1 MHAFFAAQKRGIPAW
16 MAGLQPWTP
25 TREVP
30 LALAPTGV
38 PLTGLGNYLSY
49 ILFENLVWLPF
60 RAQANAWSQKYMGAT
75 LPAQPFAALRR
86 AKVPVLYGFSEV
98 LMPRPRDW
106 AEHVHM
112 TGYWFLDQPDSF
124 TPPPALAEFLAA
136 GPKPIYLGFG
146 SMVDRTPEATSHLV
160 LDALERTGQRCV
172 LSQGWSG
179 LANAR
184 DSKNVITVGSIPHD
198 WLFPRMSAI
207 VHHGGAGTT
216 AAAMRA
222 GVPAL
227 VVPFFAD
234 QYFWADRVRRAGLGP
249 TPVPKARLTANK
261 LAEGLTSIATS
272 HKMHVSAEAAGRII
286 RGERG
291 LERALQ
297 IMGLDRGGALGQPLP
312 TKPKRVRRMA
322 QPQV

>member
-1 MHAFFAAQKRGIPAW
+1 
-16 MAGLQPWTP
+16 
-25 TREVP
+25 
-30 LALAPTGV
+30 
-38 PLTGLGNYLSY
+38 
-49 ILFENLVWLPF
+49 
-60 RAQANAWSQKYMGAT
+60 
-75 LPAQPFAALRR
+75 
-86 AKVPVLYGFSEV
+86 
-98 LMPRPRDW
+98 
-106 AEHVHM
+106 
-112 TGYWFLDQPDSF
+112 
-124 TPPPALAEFLAA
+124 
-136 GPKPIYLGFG
+136 
-146 SMVDRTPEATSHLV
+146 MVDRTPEATSHLV